1 MVKNLPAMQETQKTR
16 VCFLGRQDPLEEGVL
31 LILFMTPVVSLF
43 TLFAEPRVGKA
54 QAKKLEGDAR
64 SHRNC
69 RHIYSV
75 LAGMAAMTQPL
86 SWMMQ
91 QP

>member
-16 VCFLGRQDPLEEGVL
+16 VCFLGRQDPLEESVL

>member
-43 TLFAEPRVGKA
+43 TLFTEPRVGKA
-54 QAKKLEGDAR
+54 
-64 SHRNC
+64 
-69 RHIYSV
+69 
-75 LAGMAAMTQPL
+75 
-86 SWMMQ
+86 
-91 QP
+91 